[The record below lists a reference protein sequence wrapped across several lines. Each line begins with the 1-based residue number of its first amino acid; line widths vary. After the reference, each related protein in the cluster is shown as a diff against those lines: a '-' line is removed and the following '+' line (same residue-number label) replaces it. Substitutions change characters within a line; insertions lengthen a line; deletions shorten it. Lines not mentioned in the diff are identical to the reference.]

1 MMQVTSGRGIGYST
15 RALESPG
22 RTGGASIAALNGLG
36 EIMSYRYHSKL
47 NTVPSEHEQLRRRA
61 VGANRGLLEAR
72 KAPSCGHNFR

>member
-1 MMQVTSGRGIGYST
+1 MMQVTSGRGLGYST

-36 EIMSYRYHSKL
+36 EIMSYHSKL
-47 NTVPSEHEQLRRRA
+47 NTVPSDEHEQLRRRA